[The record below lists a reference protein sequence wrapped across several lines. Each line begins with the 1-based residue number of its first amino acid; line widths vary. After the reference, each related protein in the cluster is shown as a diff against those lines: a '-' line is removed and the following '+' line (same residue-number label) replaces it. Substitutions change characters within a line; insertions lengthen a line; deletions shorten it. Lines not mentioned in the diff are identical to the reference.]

1 LRKKFFENLEMP
13 SGRTHDSIT
22 LYALPVVASVTFW
35 QTGSSNVTLLV
46 SGGFLFGGLMFG
58 PDLDIYS
65 IQYQRWG
72 FLRWI
77 WLPYQKSLR
86 HRSFLSHGPIIG
98 TTLRVL
104 YLSCLIAI
112 AAIVIV
118 AIAEKLWNIAS
129 IWQNVGGT
137 VGRSLTSYSTE
148 FFALFLGMEL
158 GAMSHSLSDWGNST
172 YKRVK
177 KQGISALL
185 PSGKI
190 KKRKSTRKGGAP
202 RLRSANGVGGTRGT
216 RKTGETRKTN
226 DK

>member
-1 LRKKFFENLEMP
+1 MP

-22 LYALPVVASVTFW
+22 LYALPFVAGVTFW
-35 QTGSSNVTLLV
+35 QTRSSNVTLLV

-65 IQYQRWG
+65 VQYQRWG

-104 YLSCLIAI
+104 YLSCLITI
-112 AAIVIV
+112 ATIFVLAVT
-118 AIAEKLWNIAS
+118 ERLWNTAFT
-129 IWQNVGGT
+129 WQHLGGT
-137 VGRSLTSYSTE
+137 VGRSLTSYSIE
-148 FFALFLGMEL
+148 FLALLLGMEL
-158 GAMSHSLSDWGNST
+158 GAMSHSLSDWGGSA

-177 KQGISALL
+177 KQGFRALL
-185 PSGKI
+185 PIGKI
-190 KKRKSTRKGGAP
+190 KKRRTTKTGRRRVSGDK
-202 RLRSANGVGGTRGT
+202 GTRGM
-216 RKTGETRKTN
+216 RKQGEQGKQG
-226 DK
+226 KK